1 MLRREKMEISESS
14 ALTVSYTIVFL
25 PVMNYIN
32 IIKANLLQIGNEDC
46 DYIVYEYSPE
56 GK

>member
-1 MLRREKMEISESS
+1 MEISESS
-14 ALTVSYTIVFL
+14 ALRVSHTIVFL
-25 PVMNYIN
+25 LVMNYIN

-46 DYIVYEYSPE
+46 GYTVYEYNTE